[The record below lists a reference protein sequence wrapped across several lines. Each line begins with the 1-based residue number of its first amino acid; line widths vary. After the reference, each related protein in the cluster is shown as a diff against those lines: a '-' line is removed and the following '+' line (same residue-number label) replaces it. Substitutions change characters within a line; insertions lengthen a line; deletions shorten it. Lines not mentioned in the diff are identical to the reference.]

1 MSIARILAQ
10 ARRVSRESSVFPGY
24 LRDFPSVAGLL
35 QSNYTRGNRLKDIQ
49 ILVADDNKFVR
60 RAIRSVLQM
69 ETDFEIICEAAN
81 GVEAVEESAKLQ
93 PAVVLMDVSM
103 PGIGGL
109 EAARQILEGSPNT
122 EIILLTEHAVAEM
135 AHTALSMGIR
145 GYVIKSDAA
154 KDLPDAIR
162 TVIQKK
168 KYVSSGLPAHPN
180 KATAI

>member
-1 MSIARILAQ
+1 MSLGYCK
-10 ARRVSRESSVFPGY
+10 VS
-24 LRDFPSVAGLL
+24 
-35 QSNYTRGNRLKDIQ
+35 TRGNHLKEIQ
-49 ILVADDNKFVR
+49 ILVADDNEFVR
-60 RAIRSVLQM
+60 RAIRSVLQLDP
-69 ETDFEIICEAAN
+69 DFKIIREAAD
-81 GVEAVEESAKLQ
+81 GVEAVNASAKLL
-93 PAVVLMDVSM
+93 PAVVLMDVNM

-109 EAARQILEGSPNT
+109 EAARQILDVAPKT

-168 KYVSSGLPAHPN
+168 QYISPGLRARPNTAPA
-180 KATAI
+180 I